1 MAWTLADDKKLAQ
14 LFRRG
19 SVSRGGLSSK
29 NIKPS
34 DIHDAINR
42 FFPEYTKRYS
52 SFAPLFRRKANAW
65 NIEQEIAGKR
75 RKSKSIK
82 QVSHKGSILS
92 HLCCFRHL
100 RPEDQQDKTEED
112 EEDEDDE
119 DYSDN
124 EEEDDE
130 DELDEDFIEE
140 EEAKRDSKDSKMPPK
155 KPTPRKSNRTPPRKK
170 APPAAA
176 APPPPCAAAGEDTT
190 DEDLSA
196 GMDQLSLKGA
206 SYDLDCKWGYM
217 MFTHLVDKREHCKI
231 HMWVPTLPT
240 SHFKVTVH
248 PNDPSHCHVITYYP
262 DMFYDEDRLKKA
274 RKNDASFNRDTHEN
288 TVYKKLSEKV
298 SRDFEDENN
307 PLLVVTGDPQVVPLP
322 FPCESAPTYKVVYH
336 GSRDLDGIPVPTK
349 QYLSVLEI
357 DLKNVVKP
365 KVNNAAT
372 YDVVDS
378 DDDDGDTNMA
388 GAQGS

>member
-1 MAWTLADDKKLAQ
+1 MMEHRLPEDRYIRVSPTRIGAIDPNAVTSLNTEPNLIPEATL
-14 LFRRG
+14 F
-19 SVSRGGLSSK
+19 
-29 NIKPS
+29 
-34 DIHDAINR
+34 
-42 FFPEYTKRYS
+42 
-52 SFAPLFRRKANAW
+52 
-65 NIEQEIAGKR
+65 IELVAGKAGPWFGI
-75 RKSKSIK
+75 RKSTQSTLVK
-82 QVSHKGSILS
+82 QSAPRSRLKRFSQTI
-92 HLCCFRHL
+92 CCRVTRRHL

-176 APPPPCAAAGEDTT
+176 APPPPRAAAGEDTT